1 MATATIPLKGSA
13 SMESKKV
20 SISSKRQITIPQK
33 FFTLLGFNTE
43 AECIMRGNELVLRPV
58 KENTS
63 GEFAEQILADL
74 IRQGYSGEEL
84 LEKFK
89 QTQRKIRPAVEAML
103 AEADRVA
110 ESKSGG
116 YSLEDVF
123 GTEDEKMTQVQIL
136 PPAAKFLKKLK
147 DKKLKSLYK
156 EAIEMICED
165 YSIGEEKTGD
175 LAGMYGYDIYY
186 NKTNYELAYRVRQL
200 DDLIIIVIMA
210 GTRENFYEELKRYIR
225 TI

>member
-43 AECIMRGNELVLRPV
+43 AECIMRGNALVLLPV

-89 QTQRKIRPAVEAML
+89 QTQRKVRPAVEAML
-103 AEADRVA
+103 AEADQVA

-123 GTEDEKMTQVQIL
+123 GTEDEK
-136 PPAAKFLKKLK
+136 
-147 DKKLKSLYK
+147 
-156 EAIEMICED
+156 
-165 YSIGEEKTGD
+165 
-175 LAGMYGYDIYY
+175 
-186 NKTNYELAYRVRQL
+186 
-200 DDLIIIVIMA
+200 
-210 GTRENFYEELKRYIR
+210 
-225 TI
+225 

>member
-43 AECIMRGNELVLRPV
+43 AECIMRGNELVLRHV

-123 GTEDEKMTQVQIL
+123 GTEDEK
-136 PPAAKFLKKLK
+136 
-147 DKKLKSLYK
+147 
-156 EAIEMICED
+156 
-165 YSIGEEKTGD
+165 
-175 LAGMYGYDIYY
+175 
-186 NKTNYELAYRVRQL
+186 
-200 DDLIIIVIMA
+200 
-210 GTRENFYEELKRYIR
+210 
-225 TI
+225 

>member
-58 KENTS
+58 KGNTS

-84 LEKFK
+84 LVKFK
-89 QTQRKIRPAVEAML
+89 QAQRKVRPAVEAML

-123 GTEDEKMTQVQIL
+123 GTEDEK
-136 PPAAKFLKKLK
+136 
-147 DKKLKSLYK
+147 
-156 EAIEMICED
+156 
-165 YSIGEEKTGD
+165 
-175 LAGMYGYDIYY
+175 
-186 NKTNYELAYRVRQL
+186 
-200 DDLIIIVIMA
+200 
-210 GTRENFYEELKRYIR
+210 
-225 TI
+225 

>member
-89 QTQRKIRPAVEAML
+89 QAQRKVRPAVEAML
-103 AEADRVA
+103 SEADQVA
-110 ESKSGG
+110 ESKSRG

-123 GTEDEKMTQVQIL
+123 GTEDEK
-136 PPAAKFLKKLK
+136 
-147 DKKLKSLYK
+147 
-156 EAIEMICED
+156 
-165 YSIGEEKTGD
+165 
-175 LAGMYGYDIYY
+175 
-186 NKTNYELAYRVRQL
+186 
-200 DDLIIIVIMA
+200 
-210 GTRENFYEELKRYIR
+210 
-225 TI
+225 

>member
-89 QTQRKIRPAVEAML
+89 QAQRKVRPAVEAML
-103 AEADRVA
+103 SEADRVA

-123 GTEDEKMTQVQIL
+123 GTEDEK
-136 PPAAKFLKKLK
+136 
-147 DKKLKSLYK
+147 
-156 EAIEMICED
+156 
-165 YSIGEEKTGD
+165 
-175 LAGMYGYDIYY
+175 
-186 NKTNYELAYRVRQL
+186 
-200 DDLIIIVIMA
+200 
-210 GTRENFYEELKRYIR
+210 
-225 TI
+225 

>member
-1 MATATIPLKGSA
+1 MATIALKGGI

-43 AECIMRGNELVLRPV
+43 AECIMRGNELVLRPI
-58 KENTS
+58 KNNTS

-89 QTQRKIRPAVEAML
+89 QAQKEVRPAVEAML
-103 AEADRVA
+103 ADADRIV

-123 GTEDEKMTQVQIL
+123 GTEN
-136 PPAAKFLKKLK
+136 
-147 DKKLKSLYK
+147 
-156 EAIEMICED
+156 
-165 YSIGEEKTGD
+165 EE
-175 LAGMYGYDIYY
+175 
-186 NKTNYELAYRVRQL
+186 
-200 DDLIIIVIMA
+200 
-210 GTRENFYEELKRYIR
+210 
-225 TI
+225 

>member
-13 SMESKKV
+13 SMESKKSV
-20 SISSKRQITIPQK
+20 FHLNARLLSRRN

-123 GTEDEKMTQVQIL
+123 GTEDEK
-136 PPAAKFLKKLK
+136 
-147 DKKLKSLYK
+147 
-156 EAIEMICED
+156 
-165 YSIGEEKTGD
+165 
-175 LAGMYGYDIYY
+175 
-186 NKTNYELAYRVRQL
+186 
-200 DDLIIIVIMA
+200 
-210 GTRENFYEELKRYIR
+210 
-225 TI
+225 

>member
-43 AECIMRGNELVLRPV
+43 AECIMRENELVLRPV

-84 LEKFK
+84 LMKFK
-89 QTQRKIRPAVEAML
+89 QAQRKVRPAVEAIL

-123 GTEDEKMTQVQIL
+123 GTEDEK
-136 PPAAKFLKKLK
+136 
-147 DKKLKSLYK
+147 
-156 EAIEMICED
+156 
-165 YSIGEEKTGD
+165 
-175 LAGMYGYDIYY
+175 
-186 NKTNYELAYRVRQL
+186 
-200 DDLIIIVIMA
+200 
-210 GTRENFYEELKRYIR
+210 
-225 TI
+225 

>member
-43 AECIMRGNELVLRPV
+43 AECIMRGNGLVLRPG

-123 GTEDEKMTQVQIL
+123 GTEDEK
-136 PPAAKFLKKLK
+136 
-147 DKKLKSLYK
+147 
-156 EAIEMICED
+156 
-165 YSIGEEKTGD
+165 
-175 LAGMYGYDIYY
+175 
-186 NKTNYELAYRVRQL
+186 
-200 DDLIIIVIMA
+200 
-210 GTRENFYEELKRYIR
+210 
-225 TI
+225 

>member
-43 AECIMRGNELVLRPV
+43 AECNMRGNELVLRPV

-123 GTEDEKMTQVQIL
+123 GTEDEK
-136 PPAAKFLKKLK
+136 
-147 DKKLKSLYK
+147 
-156 EAIEMICED
+156 
-165 YSIGEEKTGD
+165 
-175 LAGMYGYDIYY
+175 
-186 NKTNYELAYRVRQL
+186 
-200 DDLIIIVIMA
+200 
-210 GTRENFYEELKRYIR
+210 
-225 TI
+225 